1 MIAAERLT
9 PCLVAHRDTLQR
21 LGRVEQA
28 LNARFHNLAEPI
40 RALILSVLS
49 AEPLLFLGPPGTAK
63 SRLLRAFCQSMG
75 IGEKDGGYFEYL
87 LTPFTEP
94 GELFGHYDIASLHRE
109 GVLKRMDG
117 GMLQHARV
125 AFLDEI
131 FHASSALL
139 NAVLSILNERVFH
152 DRGRSLAV
160 PLECLFAAS
169 NTVPEEEALLAVMD
183 RFLLRCRL
191 ESVPAEPNDL
201 EALVDAGWS
210 LTYRDP
216 VLPVLEP
223 DLMPKLAALRRQTH
237 RELAPQPDAPGRQ
250 AFFGNLAY
258 LIDLARQYG
267 ASAMSNRRIVKIVHL
282 AVLHGLYRA
291 ALAEAAGE
299 EGRAL
304 DPTPGREEL
313 LLLPRFCLD
322 LPEPL
327 VLEQMHRLPWPMP

>member
-1 MIAAERLT
+1 MVTAEQLAPTLAR
-9 PCLVAHRDTLQR
+9 HGDTLQR
-21 LGRVEQA
+21 LGRVEAA
-28 LNARFHNLAEPI
+28 LNARFYGLAEPI
-40 RALILSVLS
+40 RALVLSVLC

-63 SRLLRAFCQSMG
+63 SRLLRSFCQAMG

-94 GELFGHYDIASLHRE
+94 GELFGHYDIASLHRD
-109 GVLKRMDG
+109 GVLRRLDG

-125 AFLDEI
+125 AFLDEV

-139 NAVLSILNERVFH
+139 NAILSILNERMFH
-152 DRGRSLAV
+152 DRGRSIAV

-191 ESVPAEPNDL
+191 ESVPAEPGGL
-201 EALVDAGWS
+201 EALVTAGWALS
-210 LTYRDP
+210 YSDRVMAP
-216 VLPVLEP
+216 LEP
-223 DLMPKLAALRRQTH
+223 ELMPRLAALREDAH
-237 RELAPQPDAPGRQ
+237 KSLAPGQDDPGRA

-258 LIDLARQYG
+258 LVDLARQYG
-267 ASAMSNRRIVKIVHL
+267 ASSMSNRRIVKIVHM
-282 AVLHGLYRA
+282 AAMHGLYRA
-291 ALAEAAGE
+291 ALAQAAGE
-299 EGRAL
+299 TGRAA

-327 VLEQMHRLPWPMP
+327 VLEQMQRLPWPMA